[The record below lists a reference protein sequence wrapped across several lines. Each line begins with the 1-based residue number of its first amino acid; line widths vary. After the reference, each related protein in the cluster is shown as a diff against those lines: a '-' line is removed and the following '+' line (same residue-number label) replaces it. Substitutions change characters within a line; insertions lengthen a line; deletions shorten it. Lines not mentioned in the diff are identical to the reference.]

1 MNYDFI
7 SEKIVIVRKR
17 SFFHWLIRCVLL
29 LYFAGCAASFYP
41 FTLVSSSDTA
51 IDYSDIRDTMAYNLR
66 PYISV
71 GFTFREYTAST
82 IAPSN

>member
-1 MNYDFI
+1 M
-7 SEKIVIVRKR
+7 
-17 SFFHWLIRCVLL
+17 LL

-66 PYISV
+66 PYISI
-71 GFTFREYTAST
+71 GFTFKEDTALN
-82 IAPSN
+82 IAPAT

>member
-1 MNYDFI
+1 M
-7 SEKIVIVRKR
+7 
-17 SFFHWLIRCVLL
+17 LL

-51 IDYSDIRDTMAYNLR
+51 LDYSDIRDTMAYNLR

-71 GFTFREYTAST
+71 GFSIREKTSST
-82 IAPSN
+82 ISAGGVAYEK

>member
-1 MNYDFI
+1 M
-7 SEKIVIVRKR
+7 
-17 SFFHWLIRCVLL
+17 LL

-66 PYISV
+66 PYISI
-71 GFTFREYTAST
+71 GFTFKD
-82 IAPSN
+82 IAPAT